1 MHLLYLSIREICL
14 IFLVVI
20 FETDRE
26 SDIFYGHRIHRLLFT
41 YNYYRV
47 DSYYICADYIFV
59 NCNMGSLNIIL
70 HCITHATES
79 IHQISYIMNC

>member
-26 SDIFYGHRIHRLLFT
+26 SDIFYGHRIHRLLHT
-41 YNYYRV
+41 YNVVIVLIVNYL
-47 DSYYICADYIFV
+47 CADRVFV
-59 NCNMGSLNIIL
+59 NCNMDSFNIIIL
-70 HCITHATES
+70 HCITHATAVFIEYL
-79 IHQISYIMNC
+79 IL